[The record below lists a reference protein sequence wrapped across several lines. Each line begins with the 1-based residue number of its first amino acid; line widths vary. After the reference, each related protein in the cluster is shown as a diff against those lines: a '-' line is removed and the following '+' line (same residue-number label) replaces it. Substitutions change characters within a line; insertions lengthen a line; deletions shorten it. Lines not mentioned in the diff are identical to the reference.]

1 MIETNRVGQLFAA
14 AVLDDRL
21 PVELSAIDD
30 RRDSFAVVAVVAVAV
45 VAQLIPE
52 SLVSLGIRCVRYAL
66 ELRAPPEVTC
76 MAEPGELLL
85 LLLLFDGPLS
95 ARQCATISFDASCK
109 LPLCGKPLVAE
120 PDPKASLR

>member
-21 PVELSAIDD
+21 PVELSAIDE
-30 RRDSFAVVAVVAVAV
+30 RRDSFAVVVVVVAV

-109 LPLCGKPLVAE
+109 LPLCGKPPVAE